1 MGFFREF
8 IRGLLIEVSPILK
21 WVQRNW
27 HVVLICLIAT
37 FLAIK
42 YWHKRK
48 A

>member
-27 HVVLICLIAT
+27 HVVLICLIVT

-42 YWHKRK
+42 YRHKRK
-48 A
+48 V